1 MSRRFTLFAVA
12 LPVIAIVLG
21 IVRAE
26 WTLRHGRDFV
36 FEIGGYDPRDLL
48 RGHYLLFS
56 LRVDPLAVREPCE
69 DDAPEVC
76 CLCLTRGDDNR
87 VTSAERASC
96 ATARADCDGA
106 LQISD
111 AIRSVRYY
119 VPEAHATEL
128 ERRLREATQR
138 EAAFA
143 VVSIDAD
150 GNGRVRELQIDG
162 ETIPGGVER

>member
-1 MSRRFTLFAVA
+1 MSRRFTLLAVA

-21 IVRAE
+21 IARAE
-26 WTLRHGRDFV
+26 WTFRHGRDFV

-48 RGHYLLFS
+48 RGHYLLFQ
-56 LRVDPLAVREPCE
+56 LRVDPQAVREPCE
-69 DDAPEVC
+69 DEGPEPC
-76 CLCLTRGDDNR
+76 CLCLTRGEGDR
-87 VTSAERASC
+87 VTSAERATC

-106 LQISD
+106 LQITD
-111 AIRSVRYY
+111 AIRAVRYY
-119 VPEAHATEL
+119 VPEAQAADL
-128 ERRLREATQR
+128 ERRLREAAQR
-138 EAAFA
+138 EAALA